1 MTCCVF
7 TGDQLFS
14 QFPVF
19 MPQLTGCWQQLHI
32 CLQVCKWYHYSHLT
46 LRESSLSLFLKMSN
60 KKRSSLVYYAKGI
73 EH

>member
-1 MTCCVF
+1 MTRCVF
-7 TGDQLFS
+7 TGRQLFS

-32 CLQVCKWYHYSHLT
+32 CLQICKWYHYSHLT
-46 LRESSLSLFLKMSN
+46 LRESTLISQNVKQNRL
-60 KKRSSLVYYAKGI
+60 SLVYYAKGI